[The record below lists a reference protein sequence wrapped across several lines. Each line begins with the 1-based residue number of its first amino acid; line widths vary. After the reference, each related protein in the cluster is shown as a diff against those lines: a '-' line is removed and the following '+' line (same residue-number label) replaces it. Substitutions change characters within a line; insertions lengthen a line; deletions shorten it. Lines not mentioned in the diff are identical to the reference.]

1 MTNLEILFKL
11 KQLTN
16 DVELLEYI
24 NTLIAIEIEYED

>member
-24 NTLIAIEIEYED
+24 NTLISIEIEYED